1 MVYIN
6 ADGTASDTPKKK
18 KWGISLIADLV
29 FRVFD
34 FVGIFFRTLT
44 ASPAALESEQGQRR
58 TTYAERQGVRGGG
71 GGGGGANIRGVG
83 RLGTARAAAG
93 G

>member
-18 KWGISLIADLV
+18 KWGLSLIVDFFV
-29 FRVFD
+29 GVFD
-34 FVGIFFRTLT
+34 VVGIFFRTLT
-44 ASPAALESEQGQRR
+44 ASPAILESERGQRR
-58 TTYAERQGVRGGG
+58 TTYAERQGVRQGG